1 MSWFVIDLLA
11 GLFSFAMF
19 LLLSFYMYPAMKKE
33 WKEKGRDWRYYYTVC
48 GDDNR
53 RSYRQLFRSV
63 LTVVM
68 KK

>member
-33 WKEKGRDWRYYYTVC
+33 WKEKGRDWQHYYTVC

-53 RSYRQLFRSV
+53 RSYGQLFRSV